1 MGRET
6 KVRVK
11 IGLIAMLCLL
21 VAACARL
28 YSTHGYVPTD
38 EDLAQIVTGKT
49 TSEEVVTLIGPPTVD
64 ELIAGGATYYVKS
77 RFESYTY
84 HEAKE
89 IDREVVA
96 ISFDNGGR
104 VSNVERFGLE
114 KGQIVQIST
123 RITGTGFDKVST
135 LRRIFGALGNFSA
148 AQALGGGAP
157 N

>member
-1 MGRET
+1 MRS
-6 KVRVK
+6 RF
-11 IGLIAMLCLL
+11 GLIVFLCLA
-21 VAACARL
+21 VTACTRL

-38 EDLAQIVTGKT
+38 EDLAEVVSGRT
-49 TSEEVVTLIGPPTVD
+49 TSDEVVTLLGPPTVD
-64 ELIAGGATYYVKS
+64 ELITGGAWYYVKS
-77 RFESYTY
+77 RYETYTY
-84 HEAKE
+84 KEPKE

-96 ISFDNGGR
+96 ISFDSAKR

-114 KGQIVQIST
+114 KGRIVQLST

-148 AQALGGGAP
+148 GNALGGDRP